1 MVAKVYAK
9 SVVYQHPFDSST
21 RAPDEARLLRFLG
34 TYQQRELSCSE
45 SEALRSEAAVMYVG
59 LGLVV
64 AQTTTDRFLV
74 GFGFED
80 KGRV

>member
-1 MVAKVYAK
+1 MEAALEVTVLQRAFPYPLL
-9 SVVYQHPFDSST
+9 QPFFF
-21 RAPDEARLLRFLG
+21 LLFVP
-34 TYQQRELSCSE
+34 TYCSE